1 MSIWQYLV
9 LFKLFQT
16 DYQKIIA
23 QTCTNISGSQIQSV
37 LILSIFYFA
46 LTEHQLVQKYW
57 CFRRLTRHTCVCF
70 LLSECPCSA
79 RAHLHKHTQ
88 THTLPKHAREIAQLC
103 TLDRPVTTGLVRIDL
118 ALHRLSLF
126 PITQQLTQP
135 DLTMH
140 SLTPDT
146 YQRHHSACLLS
157 AGFSN
162 YQSEKQ
168 KLHVPYLALQT
179 QSRVNI
185 IDFFHSSPIIP
196 FSIGSASC
204 NYTLRLIFAL
214 MAKWICIFRKT
225 VQETFIW
232 RTIYLFIYP
241 LINYSSYW
249 VLIIYTY
256 VAIM

>member
-1 MSIWQYLV
+1 M
-9 LFKLFQT
+9 
-16 DYQKIIA
+16 
-23 QTCTNISGSQIQSV
+23 
-37 LILSIFYFA
+37 
-46 LTEHQLVQKYW
+46 VQKYW

-70 LLSECPCSA
+70 LL
-79 RAHLHKHTQ
+79 HTWISVHIHRVNVHAEHVP
-88 THTLPKHAREIAQLC
+88 TCTNTHIHTLPKHAGETAQLS
-103 TLDRPVTTGLVRIDL
+103 TLDRPVTTGLVRIDR

-146 YQRHHSACLLS
+146 YQRHLSACLLS
-157 AGFSN
+157 AGFWN
-162 YQSEKQ
+162 YQSEKH

-225 VQETFIW
+225 LTTSCPGDFHLIPFISLNTQW
-232 RTIYLFIYP
+232 
-241 LINYSSYW
+241 
-249 VLIIYTY
+249 LIIA
-256 VAIM
+256 AIGYW